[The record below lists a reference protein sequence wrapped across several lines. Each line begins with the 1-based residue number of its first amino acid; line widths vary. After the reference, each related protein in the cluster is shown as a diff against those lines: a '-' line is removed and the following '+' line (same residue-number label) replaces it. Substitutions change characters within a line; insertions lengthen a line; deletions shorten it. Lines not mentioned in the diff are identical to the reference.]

1 MSNRIIGLVG
11 FIGSGKDSVA
21 TKLVETGCV
30 QESFAGPL
38 KSVCASIFGWDRELL
53 EGQSQKSREFRET
66 IDLYW
71 SGKLG
76 IKGFTPRLALQ
87 LIGTDVLRDH
97 FNKDIW
103 LSSLEYRILQKHKN
117 HKCVII
123 SDCRFVNELDFIKK
137 LGGKVYHVIRGNIPE
152 WYDYA
157 VKANTGDPKALH
169 IMNTNYRHIHSSEW
183 DWVGYEFDYVVNNNG
198 TLEDLD
204 SEVIKINTDYV
215 AIEEKTHQNFDL
227 V

>member
-103 LSSLEYRILQKHKN
+103 LSSLY
-117 HKCVII
+117 
-123 SDCRFVNELDFIKK
+123 
-137 LGGKVYHVIRGNIPE
+137 
-152 WYDYA
+152 
-157 VKANTGDPKALH
+157 
-169 IMNTNYRHIHSSEW
+169 
-183 DWVGYEFDYVVNNNG
+183 
-198 TLEDLD
+198 
-204 SEVIKINTDYV
+204 
-215 AIEEKTHQNFDL
+215 
-227 V
+227 

>member
-1 MSNRIIGLVG
+1 MASNIIGLVG

-21 TKLVETGCV
+21 TKLVENGCV

-53 EGQSQKSREFRET
+53 EGKSKRSREFRET

-71 SGKLG
+71 SHKLG

-97 FNKDIW
+97 FNKELW
-103 LSSLEYRILQKHKN
+103 LSSLEYRILQQHKN
-117 HKCVII
+117 NNCVVI
-123 SDCRFVNELDFIKK
+123 SDCRFVNELDFIRK
-137 LGGKVYHVIRGNIPE
+137 LGGKVFHVIRGNIPE

-169 IMNTNYRHIHSSEW
+169 IMNTNFKHIHSSEW
-183 DWVGYEFDYVVNNNG
+183 DWVGYEFDDVINNNG
-198 TLEDLD
+198 TLKDLE
-204 SEVIKINTDYV
+204 SEVQKIGTNFTE
-215 AIEEKTHQNFDL
+215 INKKTHQKFDIL
-227 V
+227 

>member
-21 TKLVETGCV
+21 TKLVESGCV

-38 KSVCASIFGWDRELL
+38 KSVCASVFGWDRELL
-53 EGQSQKSREFRET
+53 EGQSDTSRQFRET
-66 IDLYW
+66 TDLYW
-71 SGKLG
+71 SKKLG
-76 IKGFTPRLALQ
+76 INNFTPRLALQ
-87 LIGTDVLRDH
+87 LIGTDVLRNH

-103 LSSLEYRILQKHKN
+103 LSSLEHRIHRIHKN

-152 WYDYA
+152 WYDFA
-157 VKANTGDPKALH
+157 VKANTGDAKALH
-169 IMNTNYRHIHSSEW
+169 IMTTNYKHVHTSEW
-183 DWVGYEFDYVVNNNG
+183 DWVGYEFDGVVNNNG

-204 SEVIKINTDYV
+204 AEVTKINTEYV
-215 AIEEKTHQNFDL
+215 ATADTPHQKFDL
-227 V
+227 I